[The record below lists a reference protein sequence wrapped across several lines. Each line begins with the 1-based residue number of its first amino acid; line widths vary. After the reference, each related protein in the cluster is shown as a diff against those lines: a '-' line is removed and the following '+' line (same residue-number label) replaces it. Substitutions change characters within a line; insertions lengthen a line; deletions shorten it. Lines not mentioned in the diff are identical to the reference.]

1 MLTIT
6 FHSLSCSLFKL
17 PFAHFFVRTFAR
29 IRKYLY
35 DGDGLGA
42 VKKKLTEAINKH
54 VISLSNWSR
63 DIYVISALLELVGY
77 RPTFLVW
84 AIPFLC
90 ISILKCL
97 STKTLIFDFQP
108 SHFFFLLFL
117 SLFIFVN
124 LGDMLYN
131 GIKTK
136 RKRWYLLRLSSLW
149 KQNNKV

>member
-17 PFAHFFVRTFAR
+17 PFAHFFVRTFAK

-108 SHFFFLLFL
+108 SHFPF
-117 SLFIFVN
+117 SYLFIFVD
-124 LGDMLYN
+124 LGYMLYN

-136 RKRWYLLRLSSLW
+136 GNGDICWDCHRSESNIIRFK
-149 KQNNKV
+149 